1 MALMMTYVWCEASEN
16 EPACSRSVGF
26 G

>member
-1 MALMMTYVWCEASEN
+1 MAVVMTYVWCEASED